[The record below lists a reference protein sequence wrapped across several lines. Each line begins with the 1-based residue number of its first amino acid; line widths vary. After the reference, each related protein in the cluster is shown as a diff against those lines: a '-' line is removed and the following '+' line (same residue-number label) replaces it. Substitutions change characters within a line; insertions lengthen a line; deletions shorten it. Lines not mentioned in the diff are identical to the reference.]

1 MRALW
6 VLLAI
11 IGIIEQI
18 GLIRLGAGV
27 RYGEDGL
34 RLWLI
39 AGPVRVTLYPR
50 SKPKKDKKARKKK
63 GEKKPKKQKEP
74 PDGQEDAG
82 GRLPPVMEL
91 LPLAAEAAGALPRLI
106 RIDDLTL
113 HLTWGAEDPMRA
125 ALGFGRANA
134 VMGMLWPIIDQ
145 NFRVVRHDVGVAV
158 DYNRPKP
165 GIFIRAALTASVG
178 QLVIFGVR
186 FGIKFLKLMRGS
198 KRAKGNKEAQS

>member
-1 MRALW
+1 
-6 VLLAI
+6 
-11 IGIIEQI
+11 
-18 GLIRLGAGV
+18 
-27 RYGEDGL
+27 
-34 RLWLI
+34 
-39 AGPVRVTLYPR
+39 
-50 SKPKKDKKARKKK
+50 
-63 GEKKPKKQKEP
+63 
-74 PDGQEDAG
+74 
-82 GRLPPVMEL
+82 MEL

-178 QLVIFGVR
+178 QLVGFGVR